1 MSVCR
6 KTAKAHSNIAPHQEI
21 KDRVGWVN
29 NILAQLDPPQ
39 EPTQPPPNL
48 EIIPQDE
55 NKQENR
61 AAQQTPE
68 DEETKK
74 SGKPH

>member
-6 KTAKAHSNIAPHQEI
+6 KTAKAHSNRAPRNQ
-21 KDRVGWVN
+21 RQGWVGK
-29 NILAQLDPPQ
+29 QHPSPTGSPQ